1 MIELRGN
8 YKIYL
13 WAITGALILFILL
26 PVVKGIL
33 EGEKGKVCKF
43 VLQGKRALERQDI
56 LACIGMISDDYQDK
70 YANDKQTLI
79 YLTRETFRYYKE
91 LFVQIDKMDI
101 KLDEDK
107 LHASVEIKGMI
118 TGLNKKGEKENIL
131 EKEEGKLN
139 LKLIKQD
146 KAWQLLEI
154 ESFQPTVIMN
164 KNIT

>member
-1 MIELRGN
+1 MISVKEN
-8 YKIYL
+8 YKIL
-13 WAITGALILFILL
+13 VWTIVGALAFCILL
-26 PVVKGIL
+26 PIVKGIL
-33 EGEKGKVCKF
+33 EGEKGKVGKF

-101 KLDEDK
+101 ELDKDK
-107 LHASVEIKGMI
+107 IQASVRIEGII
-118 TGLNKKGEKENIL
+118 IGLNKKGEKENIL
-131 EKEEGKLN
+131 EKEEGRLN